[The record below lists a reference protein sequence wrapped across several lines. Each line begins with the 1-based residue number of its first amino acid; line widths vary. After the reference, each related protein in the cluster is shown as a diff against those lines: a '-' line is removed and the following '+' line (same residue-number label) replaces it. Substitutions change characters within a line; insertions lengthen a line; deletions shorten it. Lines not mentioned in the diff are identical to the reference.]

1 MWKKTL
7 EKKEMFYTFR
17 TIINSLQSFFFYFFF
32 LFFWTIGSVISSRTK
47 GQLFCWLTL
56 NTSCPVSQE
65 VKLHLLFFSKVR
77 VDKMLDKVLDTSL
90 ALISDIISF
99 SKILRKMFQQVVQFF
114 IAVVVPGENLF
125 QKQWIIAACK

>member
-1 MWKKTL
+1 MGNLSVFSCFQWKFLKYSTNP
-7 EKKEMFYTFR
+7 
-17 TIINSLQSFFFYFFF
+17 IHFF
-32 LFFWTIGSVISSRTK
+32 LYFWTIGSVVSSRTK

-56 NTSCPVSQE
+56 NVFCPVSQE
-65 VKLHLLFFSKVR
+65 VKLRLLFFSKVR

-125 QKQWIIAACK
+125 QKQWIIAVCK